1 MDTRKRSGRYK
12 RLETIRGE
20 RRKQKQRQRLATLL
34 MIGGGVLL
42 ISRSDRDHCSG

>member
-12 RLETIRGE
+12 RLDTIRGE
-20 RRKQKQRQRLATLL
+20 RRKQKQRKRLATLL

-42 ISRSDRDHCSG
+42 NRSSDRNPRSE